1 MLREHPTFCVFV
13 TNRGKRNFNA
23 CASPRVSRRSRAAVL
38 AGELKVGQC
47 VLGWPTTRIIDHV
60 LTICALRGDAAT

>member
-1 MLREHPTFCVFV
+1 VLREHPTFCGFV
-13 TNRGKRNFNA
+13 INRNFNA

-47 VLGWPTTRIIDHV
+47 VLGWPTTRIIDHA